1 MTTNAESRHSEEFFV
16 PDLCNAQA
24 VLFLVLVAELLAIV
38 LELAATGLREFSWQS
53 FALTSLFI
61 QWAFLMSAALLC
73 LLRSRLAD
81 WPMPWAAGLC
91 YSLIVVVVATTSVAG
106 QWLLQG
112 AFSQSGNW
120 SVNVLQLAT
129 HVLICAVL
137 AGIALRYFYL
147 TQQLRE
153 KQRTELQARIQALQ
167 SRIRPHFLFNSMN
180 IIASLIAV
188 DQEAAEMAVEDLAG
202 LFRASLADTETEVTL
217 ADELEL
223 CRRYARIEKLRMGDR
238 LKMTW
243 RVDSV
248 PKNLPIPSLSLQPL
262 LENAIYHGIQQ
273 LPQGGEV
280 VVEANLNKGMLTLT
294 VSNPLPASAQTE
306 AGGNRLAQDN
316 IHHRLQALYG
326 LKAGL
331 RTLVE
336 NNEYR
341 AHIFYPI
348 DNGAN
353 Q

>member
-137 AGIALRYFYL
+137 AGI
-147 TQQLRE
+147 
-153 KQRTELQARIQALQ
+153 
-167 SRIRPHFLFNSMN
+167 
-180 IIASLIAV
+180 V
-188 DQEAAEMAVEDLAG
+188 
-202 LFRASLADTETEVTL
+202 
-217 ADELEL
+217 
-223 CRRYARIEKLRMGDR
+223 
-238 LKMTW
+238 
-243 RVDSV
+243 
-248 PKNLPIPSLSLQPL
+248 
-262 LENAIYHGIQQ
+262 
-273 LPQGGEV
+273 
-280 VVEANLNKGMLTLT
+280 LN
-294 VSNPLPASAQTE
+294 
-306 AGGNRLAQDN
+306 
-316 IHHRLQALYG
+316 
-326 LKAGL
+326 
-331 RTLVE
+331 
-336 NNEYR
+336 
-341 AHIFYPI
+341 
-348 DNGAN
+348 
-353 Q
+353 